1 MMIKIKVKP
10 KIDSYELAR
19 LFGGSRS
26 SRFSRSTKIKIVD
39 MERILIDR
47 MEPSIY
53 FLIRQ
58 IDSIN
63 KGSVHLQEGP
73 VFKSTKL
80 SKTMK
85 ECEEVICFIA
95 TLGNGVDNEIKG
107 LMDENRLSE
116 AYVLDAM
123 GSVAVENMVER
134 FHKRESAKYK
144 GKSKAITLPFSPGYC
159 DWPLRDQK
167 KLFNLFNSFQLNV
180 KLTDSCLMKPRK
192 SISGVF
198 GVTPL
203 HPSIPFHNYNPC
215 TECSKQSC
223 IARRGS

>member
-1 MMIKIKVKP
+1 MMNKVKVKP

-19 LFGGSRS
+19 LLGGRRS
-26 SRFSRSTKIKIVD
+26 SRLSRSTKLKIED
-39 MERILIDR
+39 MEGVLIDR

-53 FLIRQ
+53 YLLRK
-58 IDSIN
+58 IDSVN
-63 KGSVHLQEGP
+63 KGSIHLQGGP

-85 ECEEVICFIA
+85 GCEEIICFIA

-134 FHKRESAKYK
+134 FHKRESAKYQQVE
-144 GKSKAITLPFSPGYC
+144 SKAVTLPFSPGYC
-159 DWPLRDQK
+159 DWPLMDQK
-167 KLFNLFNSFQLNV
+167 KLFNLFNPFHLNV

-198 GVTPL
+198 GLTPL
-203 HPSIPFHNYNPC
+203 HPHMPFHPYNPC
-215 TECSKQSC
+215 TECSKKNC
-223 IARRGS
+223 IARRS

>member
-1 MMIKIKVKP
+1 MIKIKVKP
-10 KIDSYELAR
+10 KVDNYELAR

-26 SRFSRSTKIKIVD
+26 SRFSRSTKTKIGD

-53 FLIRQ
+53 YLNRQ

-63 KGSVHLQEGP
+63 KGSVHLQGGP

-85 ECEEVICFIA
+85 QCGEIICFIA
-95 TLGNGVDNEIKG
+95 TLGNGIGNEIKG

-123 GSVAVENMVER
+123 GSVSVENMVER

-144 GKSKAITLPFSPGYC
+144 GEMKAITLPFSPGYC
-159 DWPLRDQK
+159 DWSLRDQK
-167 KLFNLFNSFQLNV
+167 KLFNLFNSNQLNV
-180 KLTDSCLMKPRK
+180 KLTESCLMKPRK

-198 GVTPL
+198 GVTPPHL
-203 HPSIPFHNYNPC
+203 PVPSHPTNPC
-215 TECSKQSC
+215 MECNKHDC
-223 IARRGS
+223 IARRN

>member
-1 MMIKIKVKP
+1 
-10 KIDSYELAR
+10 
-19 LFGGSRS
+19 
-26 SRFSRSTKIKIVD
+26 
-39 MERILIDR
+39 MERILIDH

-53 FLIRQ
+53 YLVRK

-63 KGSVHLQEGP
+63 KGSVHLQGGP

-85 ECEEVICFIA
+85 GCEEVICFIA

-107 LMDENRLSE
+107 LMDGNRLSE

-144 GKSKAITLPFSPGYC
+144 GESKAITLPFSPGYC

-167 KLFNLFNSFQLNV
+167 KLFNFFDAFQLNV

-203 HPSIPFHNYNPC
+203 HFPIPFHPYNPC
-215 TECSKQSC
+215 TECYKQNC
-223 IARRGS
+223 IARRS